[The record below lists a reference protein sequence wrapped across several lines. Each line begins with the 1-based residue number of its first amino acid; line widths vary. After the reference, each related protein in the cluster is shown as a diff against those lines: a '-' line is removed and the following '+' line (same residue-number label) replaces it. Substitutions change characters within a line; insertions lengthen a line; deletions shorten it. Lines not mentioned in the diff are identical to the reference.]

1 MNQLTIS
8 KLLFKYILIKSV
20 CYIGS
25 YIKKYRFKQHF
36 KVTNSKKQSVSGHLK
51 NIN

>member
-8 KLLFKYILIKSV
+8 KLLFKYILIKK
-20 CYIGS
+20 CLLHRELYQ
-25 YIKKYRFKQHF
+25 KYRFKQHF

>member
-20 CYIGS
+20 CYIGAIS
-25 YIKKYRFKQHF
+25 
-36 KVTNSKKQSVSGHLK
+36 K
-51 NIN
+51 NIDLNNILKLQIAKTKCEWSFKEY